1 MPKIKLTK
9 TAVDAATAQE
19 RDYELRDT
27 TIPGF
32 LVKVT
37 PAGRK
42 IFMVAYVAHNG
53 QRRKPAIG
61 RYGEITVEQARGI
74 AQDWLAEVR
83 RGVDPSA
90 ERATARQ
97 APTVKELF
105 DRFIT
110 DYSETRNKP
119 STVESNRGYGKRYII
134 PVLGQLKVPD
144 VTRAD
149 ISNLMKKM
157 SKKPTNANRVLAA
170 VRKMFNMAEVWGMR
184 PDGSN
189 PCRHVPKFPE
199 RGKTRLITD
208 SEMKKLFAYL
218 ARAEAE
224 GLEHPF
230 ILLAIRLQFE
240 FAARMSEILQLEWSW
255 IDYDNSRVV
264 WPDSKTGGMSKPMSA
279 EAQRLFETAP
289 RLEESPFVCP
299 SVFDPN
305 LPMSKHT
312 YYQGWRR
319 ILERAGLPHIG
330 THGIRHRSAT
340 DIANSG
346 VPVKVGMALT
356 AHKTV
361 TMFMKYVHT
370 EDDPVR
376 AAAEAVNQRR
386 QALLGGQP
394 ASPAPISTPAPVVDV
409 PPVAPDVEVIEP
421 VLTAAGKPLGYE
433 DGQYASRTKLGREPR
448 RTSRLQAR
456 RAKGGEP
463 CIRTPTRSAVG
474 QRPKFCVGPGSS
486 TTRGRSASSIPMRP
500 PATSRSRRIRWNV
513 TARWGADRFSINL
526 ENGSATRSMISTPGP
541 KVAVA

>member
-9 TAVDAATAQE
+9 TAVDAAIPKE

-37 PAGRK
+37 PTGRK

-90 ERATARQ
+90 ERAAARQ

-105 DRFIT
+105 DRFMT
-110 DYSETRNKP
+110 DYSEGRNKP
-119 STVESNRGYGKRYII
+119 STVKSNRGYGKRYII
-134 PVLGQLKVPD
+134 PILGALKVPD

-149 ISNLMKKM
+149 ISLLMKKM
-157 SKKPTNANRVLAA
+157 SRKPTNANRVLAA

-189 PCRHVPKFPE
+189 PCRHIPKYPE

-208 SEMKKLFAYL
+208 GEMRKLFEYL
-218 ARAEAE
+218 DRAEAE

-230 ILLAIRLQFE
+230 IILAIRLQFE
-240 FAARMSEILQLEWSW
+240 FAARMSEILELEWTW
-255 IDYDNSRVV
+255 IDFDNRRVV
-264 WPDSKTGGMSKPMSA
+264 WPDSKTGGMSKPMSG
-279 EAQRLFETAP
+279 EALRLFETAP
-289 RLEESPFVCP
+289 LLEDSPYVCP
-299 SVFDPN
+299 SVFDPK

-312 YYQGWRR
+312 YYQGWCR

-330 THGIRHRSAT
+330 THGIRHRAAT

-346 VPVKVGMALT
+346 IPVKVGMALT

-361 TMFMKYVHT
+361 TMFMRYVHV

-376 AAAEAVNQRR
+376 AAAEAVTHRR
-386 QALLGGQP
+386 MGIIGVEMPAP
-394 ASPAPISTPAPVVDV
+394 ASPPPKAAPPSIEPAAPPV
-409 PPVAPDVEVIEP
+409 PPELGA
-421 VLTAAGKPLGYE
+421 TGKPLGFE
-433 DGQYASRTKLGREPR
+433 DGNYSSRTRLGNYRPFRHRSGEN
-448 RTSRLQAR
+448 
-456 RAKGGEP
+456 RAVP
-463 CIRTPTRSAVG
+463 
-474 QRPKFCVGPGSS
+474 PGSKR
-486 TTRGRSASSIPMRP
+486 TDDQE
-500 PATSRSRRIRWNV
+500 TSH
-513 TARWGADRFSINL
+513 A
-526 ENGSATRSMISTPGP
+526 
-541 KVAVA
+541 

>member
-9 TAVDAATAQE
+9 TAVDAATPQE

-83 RGVDPSA
+83 RGLDPSA

-110 DYSETRNKP
+110 DYSESRNKP
-119 STVESNRGYGKRYII
+119 STVHSNRGYGKRYII

-157 SKKPTNANRVLAA
+157 SHKPTNANRVLAA

-240 FAARMSEILQLEWSW
+240 FAARMSEIIQLEWSW
-255 IDYDNSRVV
+255 VDYDNRRVV

-289 RLEESPFVCP
+289 LLEESPFVCP
-299 SVFDPN
+299 SVFDPD

-346 VPVKVGMALT
+346 IPVKVGMALT

-386 QALLGGQP
+386 QALLGGHS
-394 ASPAPISTPAPVVDV
+394 ASPPPTPTRAPVVEV
-409 PPVAPDVEVIEP
+409 PSVAPEVEVIEP
-421 VLTAAGKPLGYE
+421 VLTATGKPLGYE
-433 DGQYASRTKLGREPR
+433 DGQYGSRTKLGNYRPFRHRSGDNRAVPPGTKHDEP
-448 RTSRLQAR
+448 
-456 RAKGGEP
+456 KE
-463 CIRTPTRSAVG
+463 
-474 QRPKFCVGPGSS
+474 
-486 TTRGRSASSIPMRP
+486 ASH
-500 PATSRSRRIRWNV
+500 A
-513 TARWGADRFSINL
+513 
-526 ENGSATRSMISTPGP
+526 
-541 KVAVA
+541 

>member
-1 MPKIKLTK
+1 MAKIKITK
-9 TAVDAATAQE
+9 TAVDAATPQE

-27 TIPGF
+27 LIPGF
-32 LVKVT
+32 LIKIT

-42 IFMVAYVAHNG
+42 IFMIAYVAHNG

-83 RGVDPSA
+83 RGIDPSA
-90 ERATARQ
+90 ERLTARQ
-97 APTVKELF
+97 APSVKELF

-110 DYSETRNKP
+110 DYSESRNKP
-119 STVESNRGYGKRYII
+119 STVQANKGFGKCHIL
-134 PVLGQLKVPD
+134 PALGHLKVPD

-149 ISNLMKKM
+149 IAALMKKM
-157 SKKPTNANRVLAA
+157 ARTPTHANRVLSAT
-170 VRKMFNMAEVWGMR
+170 RKMFNMAEVWGMR

-189 PCRHVPKFPE
+189 PCRHVPKYPE

-208 SEMKKLFAYL
+208 AEMRKLFEYL
-218 ARAEAE
+218 DMAEAG

-240 FAARMSEILQLEWSW
+240 FAARMSEIIQLEWAW
-255 IDYDNSRVV
+255 VDFDNRRVV

-279 EAQRLFETAP
+279 EALRLFQTAP
-289 RLEESPFVCP
+289 LLEDSPYVCP
-299 SVFDPN
+299 SVFDPD

-330 THGIRHRSAT
+330 THGIRHRAAT

-346 VPVKVGMALT
+346 IPVKVGMALT

-361 TMFMKYVHT
+361 TMFMRYVHT

-376 AAAEAVNQRR
+376 AAAEAVAQRR
-386 QALLGGQP
+386 MNLIGGNQPVAAPVSPPPELPIIAPRP
-394 ASPAPISTPAPVVDV
+394 ASLAVNLG
-409 PPVAPDVEVIEP
+409 PD
-421 VLTAAGKPLGYE
+421 GKPLGFE
-433 DGQYASRTKLGREPR
+433 DGKYESRTRLGNYRPYRHRKGEN
-448 RTSRLQAR
+448 RTV
-456 RAKGGEP
+456 P
-463 CIRTPTRSAVG
+463 
-474 QRPKFCVGPGSS
+474 PGSK
-486 TTRGRSASSIPMRP
+486 R
-500 PATSRSRRIRWNV
+500 
-513 TARWGADRFSINL
+513 ADQEVSH
-526 ENGSATRSMISTPGP
+526 
-541 KVAVA
+541 V

>member
-9 TAVDAATAQE
+9 TAVDAASPKE

-27 TIPGF
+27 MIPGF

-37 PAGRK
+37 PTGRK

-90 ERATARQ
+90 QRMAIRQ

-105 DRFIT
+105 ERFIT
-110 DYSETRNKP
+110 EYCETRNKP
-119 STVESNRGYGKRYII
+119 TTVKSNRGYGKCHIL
-134 PVLGQLKVPD
+134 PALGHLKVPD
-144 VTRAD
+144 VTRSD

-157 SKKPTNANRVLAA
+157 SRTRPNANRVLA
-170 VRKMFNMAEVWGMR
+170 VTRKMFNMAEVWGLR

-189 PCRHVPKFPE
+189 PCRHVPKYPE

-208 SEMKKLFAYL
+208 EEMRKLFEYL
-218 ARAEAE
+218 DHAEIE

-240 FAARMSEILQLEWSW
+240 FAARMSEILQLEWAW
-255 IDYDNSRVV
+255 IDFDNSRVV
-264 WPDSKTGGMSKPMSA
+264 WPDSKTGDMSKPMSA
-279 EAQRLFETAP
+279 EAFRLFETAP
-289 RLEESPFVCP
+289 RFEDSPFVCP

-330 THGIRHRSAT
+330 THGIRHRAAT

-346 VPVKVGMALT
+346 IPIKVGMALT

-361 TMFMKYVHT
+361 TMFMRYVHT

-376 AAAEAVNQRR
+376 AAAEAVTRRR
-386 QALLGGQP
+386 QALVSG
-394 ASPAPISTPAPVVDV
+394 TPLP
-409 PPVAPDVEVIEP
+409 IEP
-421 VLTAAGKPLGYE
+421 GPALSPVDHEPPTVASTTQAAQPSPEADAKPLGFD
-433 DGQYASRTKLGREPR
+433 DGNYTSRTRIGNYRPFRHRSGEN
-448 RTSRLQAR
+448 
-456 RAKGGEP
+456 RAVP
-463 CIRTPTRSAVG
+463 
-474 QRPKFCVGPGSS
+474 PG
-486 TTRGRSASSIPMRP
+486 TKRAETQEETHAG
-500 PATSRSRRIRWNV
+500 
-513 TARWGADRFSINL
+513 
-526 ENGSATRSMISTPGP
+526 
-541 KVAVA
+541 

>member
-9 TAVDAATAQE
+9 TAVDIATP
-19 RDYELRDT
+19 RDHDYELRDT
-27 TIPGF
+27 LIPGF
-32 LVKVT
+32 LVKIT

-83 RGVDPSA
+83 RGADPSA
-90 ERATARQ
+90 ERAAARQ
-97 APTVKELF
+97 APTVKDLF

-110 DYSETRNKP
+110 DYSESRNKP
-119 STVESNRGYGKRYII
+119 STVDSNRGYGKRYII
-134 PVLGQLKVPD
+134 PVLGHLKVPD

-149 ISNLMKKM
+149 ISNMMKKM
-157 SKKPTNANRVLAA
+157 AKTPTNANRILAA

-189 PCRHVPKFPE
+189 PCRHVPKYPE

-208 SEMKKLFAYL
+208 AELRKLFVYL
-218 ARAEAE
+218 DRAEAE

-240 FAARMSEILQLEWSW
+240 FAARMSEILHLEWAW
-255 IDYDNSRVV
+255 IDFDNRRVV
-264 WPDSKTGGMSKPMSA
+264 WPDSKTGDMSKPMSI
-279 EAQRLFETAP
+279 EALRLLQNAP
-289 RLEESPFVCP
+289 RLEEAPYVCP

-312 YYQGWRR
+312 YYHGWRR
-319 ILERAGLPHIG
+319 ILQRAGLPHIG
-330 THGIRHRSAT
+330 THAIRHRSAT

-346 VPVKVGMALT
+346 IPVKVGMALT

-361 TMFMKYVHT
+361 TMFMRYVHT

-376 AAAEAVNQRR
+376 AAAEAVTQRR
-386 QALLGGQP
+386 QSLVGG
-394 ASPAPISTPAPVVDV
+394 AAVAPAPAPAPAPEPPSVAPAVDIA
-409 PPVAPDVEVIEP
+409 PPV
-421 VLTAAGKPLGYE
+421 LGSSGKPLGFE
-433 DGQYASRTKLGREPR
+433 DGQYASRTRLGNYRPFRHRSGENRAIPPGSK
-448 RTSRLQAR
+448 RTATAEVSDAR
-456 RAKGGEP
+456 KDKVPTPLADTGEP
-463 CIRTPTRSAVG
+463 LTRQVG
-474 QRPKFCVGPGSS
+474 R
-486 TTRGRSASSIPMRP
+486 A
-500 PATSRSRRIRWNV
+500 NV
-513 TARWGADRFSINL
+513 T
-526 ENGSATRSMISTPGP
+526 ST
-541 KVAVA
+541 